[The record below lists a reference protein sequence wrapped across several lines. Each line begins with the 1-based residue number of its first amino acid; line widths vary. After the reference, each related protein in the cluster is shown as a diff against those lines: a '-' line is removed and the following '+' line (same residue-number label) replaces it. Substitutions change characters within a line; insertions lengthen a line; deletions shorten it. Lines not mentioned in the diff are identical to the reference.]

1 MLQPE
6 IAGSG
11 NSEGSVTP
19 GAWTEL
25 ANGLRQ
31 PNYVFSGVSPAR
43 FSARIAP
50 QLVGLG
56 LLDVVSEYTIMA
68 WADPSDIDGVPGIS
82 GRASLVADPVT
93 GETRLGHFGY
103 KAATFSVKHQVAS
116 AFNTDTGVMTSV
128 LPTPD

>member
-31 PNYVFSGVSPAR
+31 SNYVFSGVPPAQ

-56 LLDVVSEYTIMA
+56 LLDAVTETLFWSGQTPAMLMGPRVS
-68 WADPSDIDGVPGIS
+68 PV
-82 GRASLVADPVT
+82 GR
-93 GETRLGHFGY
+93 RW
-103 KAATFSVKHQVAS
+103 
-116 AFNTDTGVMTSV
+116 
-128 LPTPD
+128 